1 MATIVDARG
10 KACPQPVIDTKNA
23 IREHGAPVIT
33 LVDNDI
39 ARQNVEKMAAQ
50 MGLAAATDV
59 LEDGAFRIV
68 IQPVSADVLGSVLG
82 GGAAEPA
89 ASGNMRPEI
98 QPCPACAPMDFPP
111 ASGPLVVAL
120 SSSCMGVGDDTL
132 GAALMKGFVYALT
145 QLDRAPDTVLLYNG
159 GAKLSVEGAETV
171 ADLKVLAE
179 NGCEILTCGTC
190 LNHYG
195 LTDKLAVGEVTN
207 MYVIAEK
214 LTGAG
219 KVIRP

>member
-23 IREHGAPVIT
+23 LKEHGAPVIT

-50 MGLAAATDV
+50 MGLSAASDTT
-59 LEDGAFRIV
+59 EDGAYRIV

-82 GGAAEPA
+82 GGTAPA
-89 ASGNMRPEI
+89 ASGNMRPEM
-98 QPCPACAPMDFPP
+98 QPCPVCEPMDFAP
-111 ASGPLVVAL
+111 AAGPTVVVL
-120 SSSCMGVGDDTL
+120 SSNCMGSGDDTL

-145 QLDRAPDTVLLYNG
+145 QLDNAPDTVLLYNG
-159 GAKLSVEGAETV
+159 GAKLSTEGAETV
-171 ADLKVLAE
+171 ADLRTLAE
-179 NGCEILTCGTC
+179 NGTEVLTCGTC

-195 LTDKLAVGEVTN
+195 LSDKLAVGEVTN

-214 LTGAG
+214 LSGAG

>member
-23 IREHGAPVIT
+23 LKEHGAPVIT
-33 LVDNDI
+33 LVDNEI

-50 MGLAAATDV
+50 MGLSAVSDPM
-59 LEDGAFRIV
+59 EEGAFRIV

-82 GGAAEPA
+82 GGAEPA
-89 ASGNMRPEI
+89 ASGNLRPEA
-98 QPCPACAPMDFPP
+98 QPCLTCMPMDFAPVG
-111 ASGPLVVAL
+111 GPTVVAL
-120 SSSCMGVGDDTL
+120 SSNCMGSGDDTL

-145 QLDRAPDTVLLYNG
+145 QLDTAPDTVLLYNG

-171 ADLKVLAE
+171 NDLRLLAE
-179 NGCEILTCGTC
+179 NGTEVLTCGTC

-195 LTDKLAVGEVTN
+195 LTDRLAVGEVTN

-214 LTGAG
+214 LSGAG

>member
-23 IREHGAPVIT
+23 LKEHGAPVIT
-33 LVDNDI
+33 LVDNEI

-50 MGLAAATDV
+50 MGLSAVSDTM
-59 LEDGAFRIV
+59 EEGAFRIV

-82 GGAAEPA
+82 GGAEPA
-89 ASGNMRPEI
+89 ASGNLRPEA
-98 QPCPACAPMDFPP
+98 QPCLTCMPMDFAPVG
-111 ASGPLVVAL
+111 GPTVVAL
-120 SSSCMGVGDDTL
+120 SSNCMGSGDDTL

-145 QLDRAPDTVLLYNG
+145 QLNEAPDTVLLYNG

-171 ADLKVLAE
+171 NDLRLLAE
-179 NGCEILTCGTC
+179 NGTEVLTCGTC

-195 LTDKLAVGEVTN
+195 LTDRLAVGEVTN

-214 LTGAG
+214 LSGAG

>member
-59 LEDGAFRIV
+59 MEDGTFRIV
-68 IQPVSADVLGSVLG
+68 LQPVASEVLGAVLG
-82 GGAAEPA
+82 GGTEPA
-89 ASGNMRPEI
+89 ASGNMRPE
-98 QPCPACAPMDFPP
+98 PCPVCTPMDFPP
-111 ASGPLVVAL
+111 VGGPTVVAL
-120 SSSCMGVGDDTL
+120 TSSCMGTGDDTL

-145 QLDRAPDTVLLYNG
+145 QLDRAPDTILLYNG
-159 GAKLSVEGAETV
+159 GAKLSTEGAETV
-171 ADLKVLAE
+171 ADLKILAE
-179 NGCEILTCGTC
+179 NGCEVLTCGTC

-214 LTGAG
+214 LTNAG

>member
-23 IREHGAPVIT
+23 LKEHGAPVIT

-50 MGLAAATDV
+50 MGLSASSDTT
-59 LEDGAFRIV
+59 EDGAFRIL

-82 GGAAEPA
+82 GGAEPA
-89 ASGNMRPEI
+89 ASGNMRPMA
-98 QPCPACAPMDFPP
+98 QDCPACQPMDFAP
-111 ASGPLVVAL
+111 AGPAVVVL
-120 SSSCMGVGDDTL
+120 SSNCMGSGDDTL

-145 QLDRAPDTVLLYNG
+145 QLDHAPDTVLLYNG

-171 ADLKVLAE
+171 ADLRTLAE
-179 NGCEILTCGTC
+179 NGTEILTCGTC

-195 LTDKLAVGEVTN
+195 LSDQLAVGEVTN

-214 LTGAG
+214 LSGAG

>member
-23 IREHGAPVIT
+23 LKEHGAPVIT
-33 LVDNDI
+33 LVDNEI

-50 MGLAAATDV
+50 MGLSAVSDTM
-59 LEDGAFRIV
+59 EEGAFRIV

-82 GGAAEPA
+82 GGAEPA
-89 ASGNMRPEI
+89 ASGNLRPEA
-98 QPCPACAPMDFPP
+98 QPCLTCMPMDFAPVG
-111 ASGPLVVAL
+111 GPTVVAL
-120 SSSCMGVGDDTL
+120 SSNCMGSGDDTL

-145 QLDRAPDTVLLYNG
+145 QLDTAPDTVLLYNG

-171 ADLKVLAE
+171 NDLRLLAE
-179 NGCEILTCGTC
+179 NGTEVLTCGTC

-195 LTDKLAVGEVTN
+195 LTDRLAVGEVTN

-214 LTGAG
+214 LSGAG